1 MEIYRIMPEI
11 LWLPPSEI
19 SRMETSEISR
29 MERDGNGNME
39 INVRTIRRSPDFAEQ
54 NRTKCTTFN
63 FIEKIY
69 NTTAHFISQILT
81 NVFLRLSN
89 VCISLIVYSV

>member
-54 NRTKCTTFN
+54 NRTKCTTLLRKY
-63 FIEKIY
+63 IIQQP
-69 NTTAHFISQILT
+69 I
-81 NVFLRLSN
+81 VFLR
-89 VCISLIVYSV
+89 Y